1 MIDGGI
7 FMHQIFE
14 TSHAPL
20 PIGPYAQAIQAG
32 NMVFVSGQIPLS
44 PETGELAGPDL
55 ADQTRQVLRNLQAIL
70 DQAGCKISE
79 IVKTTVFMTDLKD
92 FATFNKLYAE
102 WLGSHTPARSTIQVA
117 ALPKGA
123 QVEIEAI
130 IVKEIKR

>member
-1 MIDGGI
+1 
-7 FMHQIFE
+7 MHQIYE
-14 TSHAPL
+14 TNQAPL

-32 NMVFVSGQIPLS
+32 NMIFVSGQIPLS

-55 ADQTRQVLRNLQAIL
+55 TAQTRQVLHNLQAIL
-70 DQAGCKISE
+70 DTVGCKISE

-92 FATFNKLYAE
+92 FAVFNRLYAE
-102 WLGSHTPARSTIQVA
+102 WLGLHTPARSTIQVA

-123 QVEIEAI
+123 QIEIEAI